1 MITISIIKKVIMM
14 SYSEQLLDSI
24 EKQDFSQE
32 KVLLKKAL
40 DEDEPEVLASLA
52 ENLMGLGFTDLAK
65 DVYRSLIARFPKED
79 LFKIYLAEIL
89 LNDGKDDDGLSL
101 LYDIPEDSPSYLDSL
116 LVQADYY
123 QTNGLL
129 ETAYSKLKKAAKIA
143 PDEDVVKF
151 GLAELD
157 YLSGRYEQALDLYR
171 DLLKR
176 QSTFS
181 EINLNDR
188 LFQTLAKLGRYEE
201 ASEVI
206 DQHGGDILDID
217 SKYQA
222 ALIMLAV
229 GKNDQAIK
237 YLDEVIDQSPDYV
250 NAYRLLATA
259 YENKNDD
266 DQTLR
271 SAQAGIAY
279 NELDPVLYS
288 KSASA
293 AVRLND
299 FSTAE
304 DLLQKG
310 LKFLPEDID
319 LLLQLSNVYLQEG
332 KYEENLQLFKE
343 VDEDNLDP
351 QAHWNLAL
359 SYQAL
364 EQDDQAKSEFLLAYP
379 EFQNNADFL
388 KQMIRFFNTEANSQ
402 QVVKELL
409 THYLKLEPEDTEM
422 QELNNDLLDN

>member
-1 MITISIIKKVIMM
+1 M

-157 YLSGRYEQALDLYR
+157 YLSGHYEQALDLYR

-288 KSASA
+288 KGASA

-299 FSTAE
+299 FATAE
-304 DLLQKG
+304 NLLLKG

-332 KYEENLQLFKE
+332 KYEENLQLFKD
-343 VDEDNLDP
+343 VDEDDLDP

-364 EQDDQAKSEFLLAYP
+364 DQNEQAKSEFLLAYP

-409 THYLKLEPEDTEM
+409 TRYLKLEPEDTEM

>member
-1 MITISIIKKVIMM
+1 MM

-288 KSASA
+288 KGASA

-299 FSTAE
+299 FATAE
-304 DLLQKG
+304 NLLLKG

-332 KYEENLQLFKE
+332 KYDENLQLFKD
-343 VDEDNLDP
+343 VDEDDLDP

-364 EQDDQAKSEFLLAYP
+364 DQNEQAKSEFLLAYP

-409 THYLKLEPEDTEM
+409 TRYLKLEPEDTEM

>member
-129 ETAYSKLKKAAKIA
+129 ETAYSKLRKAAKIA

-288 KSASA
+288 KGASA

-299 FSTAE
+299 FATAE
-304 DLLQKG
+304 NLLLKG

-332 KYEENLQLFKE
+332 KYEENLQLFKD
-343 VDEDNLDP
+343 VDEDDLDP

-364 EQDDQAKSEFLLAYP
+364 DQNEQAKSEFLLAYP

-409 THYLKLEPEDTEM
+409 TRYLKLEPEDTEM
-422 QELNNDLLDN
+422 QELNNDLLDS

>member
-1 MITISIIKKVIMM
+1 MM

-129 ETAYSKLKKAAKIA
+129 ETAYSKLRKAAKIA

-288 KSASA
+288 KGASA

-299 FSTAE
+299 FATAE
-304 DLLQKG
+304 NLLLKG

-332 KYEENLQLFKE
+332 KYEENLQLFKD
-343 VDEDNLDP
+343 VDEDDLDP

-364 EQDDQAKSEFLLAYP
+364 DQNEQAKSEFLLAYP

-409 THYLKLEPEDTEM
+409 TRYLKLEPEDTEM

>member
-1 MITISIIKKVIMM
+1 M
-14 SYSEQLLDSI
+14 
-24 EKQDFSQE
+24 
-32 KVLLKKAL
+32 
-40 DEDEPEVLASLA
+40 
-52 ENLMGLGFTDLAK
+52 
-65 DVYRSLIARFPKED
+65 
-79 LFKIYLAEIL
+79 
-89 LNDGKDDDGLSL
+89 
-101 LYDIPEDSPSYLDSL
+101 
-116 LVQADYY
+116 
-123 QTNGLL
+123 
-129 ETAYSKLKKAAKIA
+129 
-143 PDEDVVKF
+143 
-151 GLAELD
+151 
-157 YLSGRYEQALDLYR
+157 
-171 DLLKR
+171 
-176 QSTFS
+176 
-181 EINLNDR
+181 NDR

-388 KQMIRFFNTEANSQ
+388 KQMIRFFNTKANSQ

-409 THYLKLEPEDTEM
+409 RRYLKLEPEDTEM

>member
-1 MITISIIKKVIMM
+1 MM

-65 DVYRSLIARFPKED
+65 DIYRSLIARFPKED

-129 ETAYSKLKKAAKIA
+129 ETAYSKLEKAAKIA

-288 KSASA
+288 KGASA

-299 FSTAE
+299 FATAE
-304 DLLQKG
+304 NLLLKG

-332 KYEENLQLFKE
+332 KYDENLQLFKD
-343 VDEDNLDP
+343 VDEDDLDP

-364 EQDDQAKSEFLLAYP
+364 DQNEQAKSEFLLAYP

-409 THYLKLEPEDTEM
+409 TRYLKLEPEDTEM

>member
-1 MITISIIKKVIMM
+1 M

-123 QTNGLL
+123 QTNGLV

-409 THYLKLEPEDTEM
+409 RRYLKLEPEDTEM
-422 QELNNDLLDN
+422 QELNNNLLDS

>member
-1 MITISIIKKVIMM
+1 MM

-129 ETAYSKLKKAAKIA
+129 ETAYSKLRKAAKIA

-157 YLSGRYEQALDLYR
+157 YLSGRYEQALALYR

-288 KSASA
+288 KGASA

-299 FSTAE
+299 FATAE
-304 DLLQKG
+304 NLLQKG

-332 KYEENLQLFKE
+332 KYEENLQLFKD
-343 VDEDNLDP
+343 VDEDDLDP

-364 EQDDQAKSEFLLAYP
+364 DQNEQAKSEFLLAYP